1 MVTHDSKSDLP
12 LRKKKFEKIFFN
24 SFFND
29 YFCRECWTIM
39 QQRQWQNDQHRKD
52 FESGVRMG
60 VGCFNLM
67 ISLLPARVMKLLEWI
82 GFGGNKVGIYQII

>member
-1 MVTHDSKSDLP
+1 
-12 LRKKKFEKIFFN
+12 
-24 SFFND
+24 
-29 YFCRECWTIM
+29 M
-39 QQRQWQNDQHRKD
+39 QHRQWHNDQHRKD

-82 GFGGNKVGIYQII
+82 GFGGNKVLTYDIVKDIVLSFNMKSKSKKHLILNT

>member
-1 MVTHDSKSDLP
+1 
-12 LRKKKFEKIFFN
+12 
-24 SFFND
+24 
-29 YFCRECWTIM
+29 M

>member
-1 MVTHDSKSDLP
+1 MSVTNCTILKLGC
-12 LRKKKFEKIFFN
+12 
-24 SFFND
+24 SF
-29 YFCRECWTIM
+29 CSECWTIM
-39 QQRQWQNDQHRKD
+39 QHRQWHNDQHRKD

-82 GFGGNKVGIYQII
+82 GFGGNKVLTYDIVLSFNMKSK